1 MDLFRGLSRL
11 LLHQLSGLTSETQF
25 TILFL
30 ILFLLALPIG
40 LLMRKIGRGRSALNQ
55 TATLQDQ
62 LRQSLHPQPG
72 QPVQSQDLSSQLAL
86 VRSGLFAFYKIVL
99 FIIFLVGTGFT
110 IFLFRVFSKDANRD
124 FLQFYFAIGYLLF
137 VAWIVGQWWR
147 WRGGRTYWTPNPN
160 WSIRVVQADPKVVQ
174 LPDLPAAGGPGQ
186 PSTRTFQVQFNIGSQ
201 PAGMTVLPQQ
211 DVPPSAPASQL
222 PAQTQQP
229 LRASLNA
236 GAIIA
241 VIILSTLFLAALSTF
256 LLWKR
261 MPH

>member
-1 MDLFRGLSRL
+1 
-11 LLHQLSGLTSETQF
+11 
-25 TILFL
+25 
-30 ILFLLALPIG
+30 
-40 LLMRKIGRGRSALNQ
+40 MRKIGKGRSALTQ
-55 TATLQDQ
+55 PTTLQDQ
-62 LRQSLHPQPG
+62 LRQSLNPDLG
-72 QPVQSQDLSSQLAL
+72 QPVQSQDLSSQLAV

-110 IFLFRVFSKDANRD
+110 IFLFRVFSKDASRD

-160 WSIRVVQADPKVVQ
+160 WPIRVVQADPKVVQ
-174 LPDLPAAGGPGQ
+174 LPDLPAADGPGH
-186 PSTRTFQVQFNIGSQ
+186 PSTREFRVQFNIGSP
-201 PAGMTVLPQQ
+201 PAG
-211 DVPPSAPASQL
+211 VPPSAQS
-222 PAQTQQP
+222 QQP
-229 LRASLNA
+229 VRATLNA

-241 VIILSTLFLAALSTF
+241 VIILSTLFMAALSTF

>member
-40 LLMRKIGRGRSALNQ
+40 LLMRKIGRGRSALSQ
-55 TATLQDQ
+55 PATLQDQ
-62 LRQSLHPQPG
+62 LQQSLNPQPG
-72 QPVQSQDLSSQLAL
+72 QPAQSQDLSSQLAL
-86 VRSGLFAFYKIVL
+86 VRSGLFTFYKIVL
-99 FIIFLVGTGFT
+99 FVIFLVGTGFT

-137 VAWIVGQWWR
+137 VAWIVGQWWK
-147 WRGGRTYWTPNPN
+147 WRGGRTYWPANPN

-174 LPDLPAAGGPGQ
+174 VPDLRAAGGPGQ
-186 PSTRTFQVQFNIGSQ
+186 PSTRTFQVQFNIGSP
-201 PAGMTVLPQQ
+201 PAGTLPQQ
-211 DVPPSAPASQL
+211 DVPTGAPANQL